1 MTPSPTHPQTVVIGE
16 AALRGFV
23 AAIFAAAGCGA
34 AEAARVGEHL
44 VSSNLAGHDSHGV
57 IRVPRYVGW
66 LREGK
71 VRAGQSLT
79 VVTESPTHAVVDG
92 NGGFGQTIGEL
103 AVDLGIAKA
112 RAAGLAVIALRRSAH
127 IGRIGDWAERA
138 AAAGL
143 VSVHFCNV
151 AQSPLVAPYGGSERR
166 FGTNPFC
173 VGVPMP
179 DGPPLILDFAT
190 SLVAEGKVL
199 VASNGGKPV
208 PDGALIGPDGTLSTD
223 PETLYGPLADA
234 PARDPMAG
242 PGALR
247 AFGEHKGSGLAFMC
261 EILAGCLTG
270 GGTAGPPS
278 GPDGERGTLGNGL
291 LSVYLDPGHFAGA
304 DFARTA
310 RDYAEYV
317 RAARPAADGGAV
329 LVPGDPEARTRA
341 ARLRDGIPL
350 QAETWAS
357 LVATGDGL
365 GVAPPPVQG
374 PGSTVATPATA

>member
-1 MTPSPTHPQTVVIGE
+1 MTLSPAQPTTVTIE
-16 AALRGFV
+16 EEALRALV
-23 AAIFAAAGCGA
+23 AGIFAAAGCDA
-34 AEAARVGEHL
+34 PEARRVAEHL

-57 IRVPRYVGW
+57 IRVPRYVSW

-71 VRAGQSLT
+71 VRAGQGLT
-79 VVTESPTHAVVDG
+79 VISESPTHAVVDG
-92 NGGFGQTIGEL
+92 NRGFGQTIGEL

-112 RAAGLAVIALRRSAH
+112 RAAGIGVIALRNAAH

-151 AQSPLVAPYGGSERR
+151 AQSLLVAPYGGRERR

-173 VGVPMP
+173 IGVPMP

-208 PDGALIGPDGTLSTD
+208 PDGALVEPDGALSTD
-223 PETLYGPLADA
+223 PAVLYGPLDEAR
-234 PARDPMAG
+234 ARDPMAG
-242 PGALR
+242 KGALR

-270 GGTAGPPS
+270 GETAGPPS
-278 GPDGERGTLGNGL
+278 GPDGGRGTLSNGL
-291 LSVYLDPGHFAGA
+291 LSFYLDPHHFAGA
-304 DFARTA
+304 DFSRTA
-310 RDYAEYV
+310 HDYAEYV
-317 RAARPAADGGAV
+317 RGSHPIAQGSPV
-329 LVPGDPEARTRA
+329 LVPGDMEARTRA
-341 ARLRDGIPL
+341 TRLRDGIPL

-357 LVATGDGL
+357 LVALAKEFD
-365 GVAPPPVQG
+365 VAILP
-374 PGSTVATPATA
+374 TL

>member
-1 MTPSPTHPQTVVIGE
+1 MSRPPDHPPTVVIAE
-16 AALRGFV
+16 AALRRFI
-23 AAIFAAAGCGA
+23 ASIFAAAVCDE
-34 AEAARVGEHL
+34 AEAARIAEHL

-57 IRVPRYVGW
+57 IRVPRYVAW

-71 VRAGQSLT
+71 VRAGQTLT
-79 VVTESPTHAVVDG
+79 VVRESPTHAVVDG

-103 AVDLGIAKA
+103 AVDLGIRKA
-112 RAAGLAVIALRRSAH
+112 RAAGMAIIALRRSAH
-127 IGRIGDWAERA
+127 IGRIGDWAERS

-151 AQSPLVAPYGGSERR
+151 AQSPLVAPYGARERR

-208 PDGALIGPDGTLSTD
+208 PEGALIGPDGERSTD
-223 PETLYGPLADA
+223 PEVLYGPINGAQ
-234 PARDPMAG
+234 PRDPMAG

-270 GGTAGPPS
+270 GGTAGPLS
-278 GPDGERGTLGNGL
+278 GPGGRRGTLSNGL
-291 LSVYLDPGHFAGA
+291 LSLYLDPNHFAGA

-310 RDYAEYV
+310 RAYAGYV
-317 RAARPAADGGAV
+317 RDARPTRDDEPV
-329 LVPGDPEARTRA
+329 LLPGDLEVRTRA

-350 QAETWAS
+350 QAEDWAS
-357 LVATGDGL
+357 LTATADGL
-365 GVAPPPVQG
+365 GVAAPSV
-374 PGSTVATPATA
+374 